1 MQTLANKM
9 RTIANEMQTIENRKV
24 WWLGKLALT
33 LQPEIFNYKLIS
45 VNMKKVLFMAAL
57 MLAALPT
64 EAQQV
69 KYSIDGISKE
79 NGKTVYLRD
88 RFSRQ
93 IVDSAV
99 VVNGKFS
106 MSGNAEKDA
115 YMGVSA
121 QDALW
126 SVMLFNDGTP
136 VSINLNDSTLKGS
149 PQNERLTRYDIDIN
163 ASYSNIMLK
172 VQSMSEEERKAKEV
186 ELTGGLMIAMMK
198 MMTGVEKVFKEE
210 CETLIPVA
218 FISEYQQLYGQ
229 QKIDSILAT
238 KPAWANHPIVQQ
250 QVKEWDYQKA
260 QEEKK
265 NAFIGQQFIDLEE
278 ADPDGNMH
286 KLSEYVGKGKWVLV
300 DFWASWCGP
309 CKAEMPNVVAAYEK
323 YHAKG
328 FDIVGLSFDNKKEP
342 WVKDIENLK
351 MPWTHLSDLK
361 GWNTVAAKVYGVN
374 SIPDNLLID
383 PQGKI
388 VARGLRAQGLQAK
401 LKEIF
406 GE

>member
-1 MQTLANKM
+1 
-9 RTIANEMQTIENRKV
+9 
-24 WWLGKLALT
+24 
-33 LQPEIFNYKLIS
+33 
-45 VNMKKVLFMAAL
+45 MKKVMFIAAL
-57 MLAALPT
+57 MMAVLPT

-69 KYSIDGISKE
+69 KYSINGISKD
-79 NGKTVYLRD
+79 NGKTVSLID
-88 RFSRQ
+88 RKTNQ
-93 IVDSAV
+93 TVNTATVVD
-99 VVNGKFS
+99 GKFT
-106 MSGNAEKDA
+106 MNGNAEKDA
-115 YMGVSA
+115 FMAIGIKENPWA
-121 QDALW
+121 TIF
-126 SVMLFNDGTP
+126 FNDGTP
-136 VSINLNDSTLKGS
+136 MTINLNDSTLKGS

-163 ASYSNIMLK
+163 APYANYMIK
-172 VQSMSEEERKAKEV
+172 IQSMSEEERKAKEV
-186 ELTGGLMIAMMK
+186 ELAGGLMIAMMK

-210 CETLIPVA
+210 RETLIPVA
-218 FISEYQQLYGQ
+218 FISEYQQMFGQ
-229 QKIDSILAT
+229 EKFDSVLAT
-238 KPAWANHPIVQQ
+238 KPVWASHPIVKSLVDHAAQ
-250 QVKEWDYQKA
+250 QKA
-260 QEEKK
+260 LEEKK
-265 NAFIGQQFIDLEE
+265 LAFIGKQFIDLEE

-323 YHAKG
+323 YHDKG

-361 GWNTVAAKVYGVN
+361 GWNTVASEVYGVN

-388 VARGLRAQGLQAK
+388 VARGLRAQGLHAK

>member
-1 MQTLANKM
+1 
-9 RTIANEMQTIENRKV
+9 
-24 WWLGKLALT
+24 
-33 LQPEIFNYKLIS
+33 
-45 VNMKKVLFMAAL
+45 MKKLLVMAAFI
-57 MLAALPT
+57 AATLPT
-64 EAQQV
+64 AAQQV
-69 KYSIDGISKE
+69 KYSINGISKE

-88 RFSRQ
+88 RLTRSV
-93 IVDSAV
+93 VDSTV
-99 VVNGKFS
+99 VANGKFS
-106 MSGNAEKDA
+106 MSGNAEKNA
-115 YMGVSA
+115 YMAVSTK
-121 QDALW
+121 DALW

-136 VSINLNDSTLKGS
+136 VTINLNDSTLKGS
-149 PQNERLTRYDIDIN
+149 PQNERLTRYDIDVN
-163 ASYSNIMLK
+163 ASYANFMMK
-172 VQSMSEEERKAKEV
+172 VQSMSEEERKAKEM
-186 ELTGGLMIAMMK
+186 ELVGGLMIATMK
-198 MMTGVEKVFKEE
+198 MMEGVEKVFKEE
-210 CETLIPVA
+210 RETLIPVA

-229 QKIDSILAT
+229 QKLDSVLAT
-238 KPAWANHPIVQQ
+238 KPVWASHPIVQQ
-250 QVKEWDYQKA
+250 QVQQWAYQKA

-265 NAFIGQQFIDLEE
+265 NAFIGQQFTDLEE

-361 GWNTVAAKVYGVN
+361 GWNTVASKVYGVN

-388 VARGLRAQGLQAK
+388 VARGLRAAALQNK
-401 LKEIF
+401 LKDIF